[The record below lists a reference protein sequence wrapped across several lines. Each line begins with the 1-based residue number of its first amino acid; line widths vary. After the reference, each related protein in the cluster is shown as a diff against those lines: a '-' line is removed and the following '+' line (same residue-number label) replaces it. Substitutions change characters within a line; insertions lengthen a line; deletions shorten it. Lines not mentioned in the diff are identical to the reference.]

1 MAGAA
6 AISRNTLL
14 SVLICFVGSVSSF
27 LIIEMKAGPITL
39 FPALCWLAFAFGG
52 MVPGILTALASIS
65 LGLWFHW
72 NTHNIRF
79 LFMSYIPVAVLFAA
93 AVSAGSD
100 LGSGALILVPAG
112 ILLQSLFL
120 TGIRKVSLQSMAMIS
135 TTWLINGIFAYIIR
149 FFFLESGFAGGL
161 VILSV
166 MIIAL
171 VSNFRWGSHLNLYTN
186 MIRTLSLQNKL
197 VSFLYSGD
205 DNFPLFLMDS
215 RSVWTMQG
223 KPVNINVTAPTSI
236 YEIER
241 QGKWLTVST
250 GDSVFIAGG
259 DAATELE
266 SLEITDLKDTLGL
279 LETVWK
285 ASFSRKRLENA
296 FLSAALMFVQLADR
310 RDSDTLHHS
319 VRVSQ
324 LSVKLAG
331 VLGLPE
337 NDILQ
342 LQVGALL
349 HDIGKLA
356 VPGRLI
362 KKKGLLTRSERNVI
376 ETHPEAGAKLLE
388 MMQRYNEASA
398 IVLQHHEHID
408 GSGYPNGLTGTSI
421 SLFARI
427 VTVSDVFDA
436 MTSPRAYHPG
446 KPKLKA
452 LEEIRK
458 FRGTHFDANVVD
470 ALEELLQ

>member
-1 MAGAA
+1 
-6 AISRNTLL
+6 
-14 SVLICFVGSVSSF
+14 
-27 LIIEMKAGPITL
+27 
-39 FPALCWLAFAFGG
+39 
-52 MVPGILTALASIS
+52 
-65 LGLWFHW
+65 
-72 NTHNIRF
+72 
-79 LFMSYIPVAVLFAA
+79 MSYVPVAVLYAA
-93 AVSAGSD
+93 AVSEGSD
-100 LGSGALILVPAG
+100 VGSALLLIPAG
-112 ILLQSLFL
+112 VLLQCLFL
-120 TGIRKVSLQSMAMIS
+120 AGIRKISLRSMAMIS
-135 TTWLINGIFAYIIR
+135 TTWLINGIVAYIIR
-149 FFFLESGFAGGL
+149 FFILENGFPGGL

-166 MIIAL
+166 VIIAL
-171 VSNFRWGSHLNLYTN
+171 VSNFRWGSHLNLYTD
-186 MIRTLSLQNKL
+186 MIKTLSLQNKL
-197 VSFLYSGD
+197 VSFLYST
-205 DNFPLFLMDS
+205 DNSFPLFLMDD

-223 KPVNINVTAPTSI
+223 KPANINVTAPASI
-236 YEIER
+236 YKIER
-241 QGKWLTVST
+241 QGVWLTVST
-250 GDSVFIAGG
+250 GNSVFIAGG
-259 DAATELE
+259 DAAIELE
-266 SLEITDLKDTLGL
+266 SLEISDLKDTLEL

-296 FLSAALMFVQLADR
+296 FLSAALMFVKLADK

-324 LSVKLAG
+324 QAVKLAG

-337 NDILQ
+337 NEILQ

-408 GSGYPNGLTGTSI
+408 GSGYPAGLTGSSI

-427 VTVSDVFDA
+427 VAVSDVFDA
-436 MTSPRAYHPG
+436 MTSPRSYHPG
-446 KPKLKA
+446 KPELSA
-452 LEEIRK
+452 LEEIKK
-458 FRGTHFDANVVD
+458 FRGTYFDANVVD